1 MMNRYFKLKPLKTAK
16 IAEISEATA
25 ASPIPEEERI
35 NFHIGHPVQDARL
48 LQRYFE
54 LVSGS
59 TSTSIG
65 SSAEQ
70 EQPDDR
76 ETHWPFLFEA
86 LKKSSPYMP
95 RGGFTIRQPGEL
107 ITLLQEWLTLKQPDP
122 IDYDNGQKSGQK
134 EIMIGSG
141 GLWEML
147 RVFFFTLDRY
157 LLCRQASLAT
167 FQTQL
172 PGHLQSLTPFEFFPL
187 PEEEETAIAVLES
200 YFQDH
205 PQRPLFLILGQI
217 ASERMRRQL
226 RTIGLNHPL
235 FFIEINNAPNHL
247 SLAREAKMA
256 GRVLRFL
263 TPAIFSP
270 HFSDM
275 ALTFV
280 LGNYEYIHI
289 METVHFEL
297 KGTPSASEAALLTYL
312 LKNSAGVSEHV
323 LPIET
328 GNRTETVQTDRHL
341 DAFFHYPESILNR
354 GTEIIADKTMLWS
367 SALNRIR
374 AKQDIIEQQLYKIRV
389 LPLQPVDTLADLT
402 AAEVLERFMQNIDN
416 PQFAHQLADN
426 FLAAFLQHHPEYR
439 RDHCVA
445 VSGSARTALGLLGFH
460 CGIGEVVSAD
470 LSWTYEHCFPRV
482 TSVSLQ
488 PSLELDA
495 QAMLEVVTRRLESE
509 DDWNNRAAVVIN
521 NPHNASGKVFDQ
533 ATLQHLLVE
542 LLRRRIRVID
552 DLSYQ
557 NVAPQDDPVQIPT
570 LRQTVNELI
579 RNGYLTEQDSRYL
592 ISVHSLSKTDSFAGA
607 RLAVVEIADAELRD
621 RFNSMVGAIV
631 PNRMALLLAYLFY
644 RNYPEQL
651 QVYWH
656 LRNTIFR
663 ERSEALRRACSD
675 LPADRNPFGIEIR
688 RPEGSMYPQMI
699 IHELP
704 AGISLDWLAAQLA
717 IQGIGLVP
725 LSTFARTDRGFEL
738 ARKTFRL
745 TLGGSAGAEKLYRQ
759 TRRVLIDLN
768 RRIAREASRYNKQT
782 LGGHPFPAIKQNGFF
797 NERISRWND
806 LIQQAGQHIPD
817 LWRQRINRF
826 NHHSDSAALQE
837 QFQDA
842 FLPQRLKL
850 FRERFKEKMQ
860 YAGFL
865 LQMPAAERR
874 NRLQEILSHELY
886 KEDLQNRQSRFR
898 KRLFDRTVHPTQMYA
913 LQVDNLIDRYMGQIL
928 RDQPL
933 PADGSRLLG
942 AALVDEF
949 FGYNIALT
957 STDEAEELLLDLHL
971 CIEAEEFSRWS
982 AGKENEI
989 FLSFWGD
996 WDGSTR
1002 PSGQGHRLVAA
1013 VVMDSVATLADMVL
1027 TLQQHAHGASFDSA
1041 LLAEIEY
1048 LPRQQRRFWKVLNDI
1063 TLLTNQLE
1071 KRYRT
1076 VLPYSLPASSSRK
1089 LAVRLHLA
1097 RDPLTV
1103 LWQHNDRL
1111 ERKMLELRR
1120 RRREGLEYYFAL
1132 NKRLRKAL
1140 YERIPLILDHLD
1152 HPEILFRAGLYRS
1165 KLHRF
1170 VLTPRIHQKLITS
1183 EDSFAIDTTVF
1194 NITEINAIAGRYG
1207 HPGMILGLQV
1217 SMASDPDALIA
1228 LDRKLRAQREQAL
1241 RDHRPGE
1248 SIAGVWCIP
1257 LFEDDQT
1264 IHGIEQYLD
1273 KIWAYATRS
1282 RRIQQD
1288 VAERFSEI
1296 ICELFFAGSDLS
1308 QQISQPV
1315 GAALYARAKF
1325 TVIRWLAEHG
1335 LIETTRIKL
1344 GSGEPMQRQGGY
1356 YNPLSGEAAFLS
1368 SKDARNRLNRE
1379 VKASTQKST
1388 EYARS
1393 PMMGVLSSGDFR
1405 TLQSNFFERLRF
1417 FNQATRADI
1426 FYHMRELQHYHD
1438 GELIRASEPLQ
1449 DTRLQFKE
1457 RGLSELQQLTQGST
1471 DPFYDQYLHYVQSN
1485 FRQILYGREEDVIG
1499 IHVISYFIA
1508 RSIPAL
1514 RDRPSIR
1521 PTREITEQ
1529 AGQQVIRRIAQT
1541 LPLAGH
1547 GSLLR
1552 AIDHNRAQSMILGIN
1567 QLTTGLFRALQE
1579 LQHGEGRQG
1588 DFLTA
1593 ITERIL
1599 PRLPVYEILHTLRL
1613 YHDRELKYLSE
1624 MEALFPAGNSVFLAL
1639 REDIDAIELFAPL
1652 FQKELLRRH
1661 GLDIFDFFDEDG
1673 FNPNLLPC
1681 LRPDLAVLLQRN
1693 LFNTREDQF
1702 FRDIPGKVDG
1712 AWREQVR
1719 ERLGLPEKLQ
1729 AWREEIWQLIRHPI
1743 QQQVAS
1749 FVQLATAVNKLTA
1762 GKGYQEL
1769 PFSASPGNI
1778 EKLGS
1783 SLKEALR
1790 GVVDDSMRQ
1799 FLQAAVHYLTQ
1810 LPKMTADVPIDIIRA
1825 LRDVQRIVQMEGQ
1838 ALTPQQQ
1845 EVLRFYVLQMARLAG
1860 ENG

>member
-1 MMNRYFKLKPLKTAK
+1 MNSYFRLKPLRTAT
-16 IAEISEATA
+16 ISEISEATA
-25 ASPIPEEERI
+25 ASPVPEEERI
-35 NFHIGHPVQDARL
+35 NFHIGHPLQDDRL

-54 LVSGS
+54 LASGG
-59 TSTSIG
+59 TSTAIV
-65 SSAEQ
+65 SASEEQ
-70 EQPDDR
+70 QSDDR
-76 ETHWPFLFEA
+76 STPWSFLLEA

-95 RGGFTIRQPGEL
+95 RGGFSIRQPGD
-107 ITLLQEWLTLKQPDP
+107 IIALLQEWLTVKQPDP

-141 GLWEML
+141 GPWEML
-147 RVFFFTLDRY
+147 RVFFFTLNRY
-157 LLCRQASLAT
+157 LLCRPASLVT

-172 PGHLQSLTPFEFFPL
+172 PEHLQSLTSFDFFTL
-187 PEEEETAIAVLES
+187 PEKEETAITVLES
-200 YFQDH
+200 YFRDV
-205 PQRPLFLILGQI
+205 PQRPLFLIMGQI
-217 ASERMRRQL
+217 VSERMRRQL
-226 RTIGLNHPL
+226 RQIGLNHPL

-247 SLAREAKMA
+247 SMAREAKMA
-256 GRVLRFL
+256 GRVLRVL

-270 HFSDM
+270 RFSSL
-275 ALTFV
+275 AFTFV
-280 LGNYEYIHI
+280 LGNHEYIHI
-289 METVHFEL
+289 METIHFEL

-312 LKNSAGVSEHV
+312 LKNCAGICDPA
-323 LPIET
+323 LPIKNGT
-328 GNRTETVQTDRHL
+328 RSETVPSDRHL
-341 DAFFHYPESILNR
+341 DAFFQYPQGILNR
-354 GTEIIADKTMLWS
+354 VTESVFDKTERWS
-367 SALNRIR
+367 GVLSRIN
-374 AKQDIIEQQLYKIRV
+374 AKQDNIGQPLYRIKT
-389 LPLQPVDTLADLT
+389 LPLLPADTMADLT
-402 AAEVLERFMQNIDN
+402 AAEVLEHFLHNVDN
-416 PQFAHQLADN
+416 PQFVHQLADN
-426 FLAAFLQHHPEYR
+426 FLAAFLQHHPQYR
-439 RDHCVA
+439 RENCVV

-460 CGIGEVVSAD
+460 CGIEVVITAD

-482 TSVSLQ
+482 TSVPLQ
-488 PSLELDA
+488 PSLELDV
-495 QAMLEVVTRRLESE
+495 QAIMEEVNRRLESE
-509 DDWNNRAAVVIN
+509 ETWNHHAAVVIN
-521 NPHNASGKVFDQ
+521 NPHNASGKVFNQ
-533 ATLQHLLVE
+533 AALQHLIVA
-542 LLRRRIRVID
+542 LLRRRIWMID

-557 NVAPQDDPVQIPT
+557 NVAPQDDPLQIPT

-579 RNGYLTEQDSRYL
+579 RKGYLTEADSQYL
-592 ISVHSLSKTDSFAGA
+592 ITVHSLSKTDSFAGA
-607 RLAVVEIADAELRD
+607 RLAVVEIADAPLRA
-621 RFNSMVGAIV
+621 RFHSMIKTIV

-644 RNYPEQL
+644 RNDPDQL
-651 QVYWH
+651 QAYWQ
-656 LRNTIFR
+656 LRNSIFM
-663 ERSEALRRACSD
+663 ERSEALQRACRD
-675 LPADRNPFGIEIR
+675 LPMDRNPFGIEIR

-699 IHELP
+699 IHDLP

-717 IQGIGLVP
+717 IKGIGLVP
-725 LSTFARTDRGFEL
+725 LSTFARTDQGFEL

-745 TLGGSAGAEKLYRQ
+745 TLGGSAAAEKLYRQ

-768 RRIAREASRYNKQT
+768 RLIGREGSRYNKQT
-782 LGGHPFPAIKQNGFF
+782 LGGQPFPAIRQNNFLT
-797 NERISRWND
+797 ERISSWNE
-806 LIQQAGQHIPD
+806 LIQQTEQHIREHW
-817 LWRQRINRF
+817 LRRINRF

-837 QFQDA
+837 QFQNA
-842 FLPQRLKL
+842 FLPQRLAL
-850 FRERFKEKMQ
+850 FRKRFSDKIQ

-865 LQMPAAERR
+865 LQMPAAQRR
-874 NRLQEILSHELY
+874 SRLQEILSRELY
-886 KEDLQNRQSRFR
+886 KEDLQDRQSRFR

-913 LQVDNLIDRYMGQIL
+913 LQVDKLIDRFAGQIL
-928 RDQPL
+928 RNRPL
-933 PADGSRLLG
+933 PADGSRLLA

-949 FGYNIALT
+949 FGYNVALN
-957 STDEAEELLLDLHL
+957 SEDEADELLLDLNL

-982 AGKENEI
+982 AGEENEI
-989 FLSFWGD
+989 LLSFWGD

-1013 VVMDSVATLADMVL
+1013 VVMDSVATLAEMVL
-1027 TLQQHAHGASFDSA
+1027 ALQEHAHNASFDSA

-1048 LPRQQRRFWKVLNDI
+1048 LPRQQHRFWKVLNDI

-1076 VLPYSLPASSSRK
+1076 ILPYSLPASSSRK

-1152 HPEILFRAGLYRS
+1152 HPEILLGAGLYRS

-1217 SMASDPDALIA
+1217 SMASDPDALIT
-1228 LDRKLRAQREQAL
+1228 LDRKLRAQREDAL
-1241 RDHRPGE
+1241 RKRPGE
-1248 SIAGVWCIP
+1248 NIAGVWCIP
-1257 LFEDDQT
+1257 LFEDEQT
-1264 IHGIEQYLD
+1264 IHSIEQYLD

-1282 RRIQQD
+1282 RRIQQE
-1288 VAERFSEI
+1288 VARRFSEI

-1308 QQISQPV
+1308 QQVSQPV
-1315 GAALYARAKF
+1315 GAALYARAKYQS
-1325 TVIRWLAEHG
+1325 IRWLAEHG
-1335 LIETTRIKL
+1335 LIESTRIKL

-1368 SKDARNRLNRE
+1368 SKDARNRLSKE
-1379 VKASTQKST
+1379 VKASTKRST

-1405 TLQSNFFERLRF
+1405 TLQSNFFEQLRF
-1417 FNQATRADI
+1417 FDQAGRADI
-1426 FYHMRELQHYHD
+1426 FYHLRELQRYHD

-1457 RGLSELQQLTQGST
+1457 RGLSELQQLTQGNT
-1471 DPFYDQYLHYVQSN
+1471 DPLYDQYLHYVQSN

-1508 RSIPAL
+1508 RSIPPL

-1541 LPLAGH
+1541 LPLSGH

-1579 LQHGEGRQG
+1579 LHHSEGRRG
-1588 DFLTA
+1588 DPITA

-1599 PRLPVYEILHTLRL
+1599 PRLPVYEILHSLRL
-1613 YHDRELKYLSE
+1613 YHDHELKYLSE

-1673 FNPNLLPC
+1673 FNPALLPS
-1681 LRPDLAVLLQRN
+1681 LRPDLAVLLQHDV
-1693 LFNTREDQF
+1693 FNTLEDQF
-1702 FRDIPGKVDG
+1702 FRHIPGKVDE
-1712 AWREQVR
+1712 AWREQVL
-1719 ERLGLPEKLQ
+1719 EWLGLPEKLK
-1729 AWREEIWQLIRHPI
+1729 AWRDKIWQLIRDPI
-1743 QQQVAS
+1743 QQQVVS

-1762 GKGYQEL
+1762 GKGYQKL
-1769 PFSASPGNI
+1769 PFSAAPGHI
-1778 EKLGS
+1778 EKLGA

-1799 FLQAAVHYLTQ
+1799 FLQAAVQYLTQ

-1860 ENG
+1860 DNG